1 MNAMDLMTG
10 LNNVRDKFVVSA
22 GEFRQG
28 ERQVRALPKRK
39 LWLIAAVIAC
49 DARSAS
55 MNCSGTFRAWAEA

>member
-28 ERQVRALPKRK
+28 ERQVRALQNE
-39 LWLIAAVIAC
+39 
-49 DARSAS
+49 
-55 MNCSGTFRAWAEA
+55 NCG

>member
-39 LWLIAAVIAC
+39 LWLIAAVIALALLLVGC
-49 DARSAS
+49 AVVYVL
-55 MNCSGTFRAWAEA
+55 

>member
-28 ERQVRALPKRK
+28 SGRFALCPNE
-39 LWLIAAVIAC
+39 
-49 DARSAS
+49 
-55 MNCSGTFRAWAEA
+55 NCGSLRR